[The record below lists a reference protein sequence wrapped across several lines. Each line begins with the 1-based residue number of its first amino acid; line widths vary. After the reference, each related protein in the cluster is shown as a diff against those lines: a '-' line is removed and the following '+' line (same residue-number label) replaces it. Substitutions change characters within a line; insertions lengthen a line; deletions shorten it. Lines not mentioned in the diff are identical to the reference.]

1 MNVQHVNVKFFVDG
15 ELNVDWE
22 RFIEVFHVWVAE
34 QSTDEL
40 LIDVADYRHVPMGP
54 GLKPNTELKQQ
65 IEEARAKHVALMRH
79 AAPGAL
85 PRLGGAP
92 GTSSRKLRADT
103 PRGPPLRRIYVWND
117 NFSFLGTD
125 QYMKYPRPY

>member
-22 RFIEVFHVWVAE
+22 RFIEVFHVWIAE

-54 GLKPNTELKQQ
+54 GVILVGH
-65 IEEARAKHVALMRH
+65 EE
-79 AAPGAL
+79 
-85 PRLGGAP
+85 
-92 GTSSRKLRADT
+92 D
-103 PRGPPLRRIYVWND
+103 Y
-117 NFSFLGTD
+117 
-125 QYMKYPRPY
+125 